1 MSKSRRKFTDE
12 FKTEVVGL
20 CLAGDRSVGQ
30 VARDLGI
37 SESVVQRWV
46 QKVKAASGATSSTG
60 SLAAAEREELNR
72 LRQEN
77 ARLRMEREILKKA
90 AAFFAKENA

>member
-12 FKTEVVGL
+12 FKAEVVGL
-20 CLAGDRSVGQ
+20 CLTGERSIGQ

-37 SESVVQRWV
+37 SDSVVQRWV
-46 QKVKAASGATSSTG
+46 GKAKAASGGANGAGVLSD
-60 SLAAAEREELNR
+60 AEREELNR
-72 LRQEN
+72 LRKEN
-77 ARLRMEREILKKA
+77 VRLRMERDILKKA